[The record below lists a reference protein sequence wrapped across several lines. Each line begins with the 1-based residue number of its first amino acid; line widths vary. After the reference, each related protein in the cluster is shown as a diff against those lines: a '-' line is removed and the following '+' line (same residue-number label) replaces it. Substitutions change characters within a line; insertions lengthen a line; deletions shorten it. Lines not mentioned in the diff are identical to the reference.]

1 LNKEFEMT
9 ETIDIKSTEEKVR
22 RILGQDGLD
31 LVVGGLALALVAI
44 FFVNIRHG
52 WAYVV
57 AVGLHASLLPYLR
70 RKIVYPRMGFA
81 RLPTMKMTILQHIV
95 TVVIAAIALILFY
108 IFGKG
113 SRFNWIMPFY
123 VGIVLSFMSFA
134 TARRHRSP
142 TYYVLTVI
150 FCVSGIIGIILTRMG
165 HAAGIVTAVQL
176 WILSV
181 ILITVGLVRL
191 LLFKMRYPVI
201 CTSQN

>member
-1 LNKEFEMT
+1 MVEA
-9 ETIDIKSTEEKVR
+9 IDLKGTEEKVR

-31 LVVGGLALALVAI
+31 LIVGGLALALVAI

-70 RKIVYPRMGFA
+70 RKIVYPRMGYA
-81 RLPTMKMTILQHIV
+81 RLPTMKVTILQHLV
-95 TVVIAAIALILFY
+95 TVIVAAVALILFY
-108 IFGKG
+108 IFGKE
-113 SRFNWIMPFY
+113 SNFNWIMPFY
-123 VGIVLSFMSFA
+123 VGVVLSFMSFV
-134 TARRHRSP
+134 TAMRHRLL
-142 TYYVLTVI
+142 TYYLVAVI
-150 FCVSGIIGIILTRMG
+150 FCVSGIIGIILTRIG

-176 WILSV
+176 WILSL
-181 ILITVGLVRL
+181 ILVAVGFVRL

>member
-1 LNKEFEMT
+1 MVEA
-9 ETIDIKSTEEKVR
+9 IDLKGTEEKVR

-31 LVVGGLALALVAI
+31 LIVGGLALALVAI

-70 RKIVYPRMGFA
+70 RKIVYPRMGYA
-81 RLPTMKMTILQHIV
+81 RLPTMKVTILQHLV
-95 TVVIAAIALILFY
+95 TVIVAAVALILFY
-108 IFGKG
+108 IFGKV
-113 SRFNWIMPFY
+113 SNFNWIMPFY
-123 VGIVLSFMSFA
+123 VGVVLSFMSFV
-134 TARRHRSP
+134 TAMRHRLL
-142 TYYVLTVI
+142 TYYVVAVI
-150 FCVSGIIGIILTRMG
+150 FCVSGVIGIILTRIG

-176 WILSV
+176 WMLSV
-181 ILITVGLVRL
+181 ILVTVGLVRL